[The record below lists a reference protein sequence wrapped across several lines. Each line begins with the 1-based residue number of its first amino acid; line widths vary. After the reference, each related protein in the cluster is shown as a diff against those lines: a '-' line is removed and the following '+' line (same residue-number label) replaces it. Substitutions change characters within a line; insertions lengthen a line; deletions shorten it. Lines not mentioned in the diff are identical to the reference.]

1 MQGLHLILVILYW
14 IVVALAII
22 HVVMD
27 NRQPAKTTAWALII
41 WSVPVAGIIAYL
53 FFGVNTR
60 RERLVSR
67 RQMDDLTKR
76 SMLGFANQQDLKL
89 PEQHKP
95 LIDMFINQ
103 NLSLPFQGNTVDIL
117 TDGYQFVHALLAAI
131 GKARRHI
138 HIDMYIFEDD
148 PLGYLISDALIAKA
162 QESVEIRVIYDDVG
176 CWSVKQRFFER
187 MKEAGIEVMPFLP
200 VRFPSFTSK
209 VNYRN
214 HRKLIVIDGLT
225 AFAGGMNLALR
236 YVKGTGRQAW
246 RDTMVQISGPGV
258 FALQR
263 AFLVDWY
270 FVDRTL
276 LSDRKYY
283 PMADTSQGSST
294 AQVPQKA
301 GAANLLQ
308 FVTSS
313 PADPYPDIMQGFV
326 RILQTARQYVYIET
340 PYFLPTEPVLFALKS
355 AAMAGVDVRI
365 IVPRYSDARLTELA
379 SRSYL
384 REVAEAGVQV
394 FYYTTGFMHSKLL
407 VCDDDIST
415 CGSTNVD
422 SRSFE
427 NNFESNVFFYGQPM
441 ALRMRDVFMRDM
453 LESVAFDDVPERQH
467 PPFLKRLTES
477 VLRLFSP
484 LM

>member
-1 MQGLHLILVILYW
+1 MHGLYLILVALYW
-14 IVVALAII
+14 LTVVLAIV

-41 WSVPVAGIIAYL
+41 WSIPVAGIIAYL
-53 FFGVNTR
+53 FFGINTR
-60 RERLVSR
+60 RQRLVSR

-76 SMLGFANQQDLKL
+76 SMLGFVNQQDLQI
-89 PEQHKP
+89 PEQHKT
-95 LIDMFINQ
+95 LIDLFINQ
-103 NLSLPFQGNTVDIL
+103 NLSLPFQGNTVSIL

-131 GKARRHI
+131 GEAHSHI
-138 HIDMYIFEDD
+138 HVDMYIFEDD
-148 PLGYLISDALIAKA
+148 PLGYLVSDALIAKA
-162 QESVEIRVIYDDVG
+162 QEGVEVRVIYDDVG

-225 AFAGGMNLALR
+225 GFVGGMNLALR
-236 YVKGTGRQAW
+236 YVKGTGCQAW
-246 RDTMVQISGPGV
+246 RDTMVQVSGPGV
-258 FALQR
+258 YALQR

-270 FVDRTL
+270 FVDGTL
-276 LSDRKYY
+276 FSDRKYY
-283 PMADTSQGSST
+283 PSPEPQP
-294 AQVPQKA
+294 AQ
-301 GAANLLQ
+301 NLLQ
-308 FVTSS
+308 LVTSG

-326 RILQTARQYVYIET
+326 HILQAARHYVYIET
-340 PYFLPTEPVLFALKS
+340 PYFLPTEPVLFALKT
-355 AAMAGVDVRI
+355 AAIAGVDVRV

-384 REVAEAGVQV
+384 REVTEAGVQV
-394 FYYTTGFMHSKLL
+394 FYYTAGFMHSKLL
-407 VCDDDIST
+407 VCDDDICT

-422 SRSFE
+422 FRSFE

-441 ALRMRDVFMRDM
+441 ALRMRDVFMYD
-453 LESVAFDDVPERQH
+453 LQASVAFDDVPGRQH
-467 PPFLKRLTES
+467 PKFLKRLLES

>member
-1 MQGLHLILVILYW
+1 M
-14 IVVALAII
+14 
-22 HVVMD
+22 
-27 NRQPAKTTAWALII
+27 
-41 WSVPVAGIIAYL
+41 
-53 FFGVNTR
+53 
-60 RERLVSR
+60 
-67 RQMDDLTKR
+67 
-76 SMLGFANQQDLKL
+76 
-89 PEQHKP
+89 
-95 LIDMFINQ
+95 
-103 NLSLPFQGNTVDIL
+103 
-117 TDGYQFVHALLAAI
+117 
-131 GKARRHI
+131 
-138 HIDMYIFEDD
+138 
-148 PLGYLISDALIAKA
+148 
-162 QESVEIRVIYDDVG
+162 
-176 CWSVKQRFFER
+176 
-187 MKEAGIEVMPFLP
+187 
-200 VRFPSFTSK
+200 
-209 VNYRN
+209 
-214 HRKLIVIDGLT
+214 
-225 AFAGGMNLALR
+225 
-236 YVKGTGRQAW
+236 
-246 RDTMVQISGPGV
+246 
-258 FALQR
+258 
-263 AFLVDWY
+263 
-270 FVDRTL
+270 DRTL

-283 PMADTSQGSST
+283 PMADTPQGSST

-326 RILQTARQYVYIET
+326 RILQTARHYVYIET